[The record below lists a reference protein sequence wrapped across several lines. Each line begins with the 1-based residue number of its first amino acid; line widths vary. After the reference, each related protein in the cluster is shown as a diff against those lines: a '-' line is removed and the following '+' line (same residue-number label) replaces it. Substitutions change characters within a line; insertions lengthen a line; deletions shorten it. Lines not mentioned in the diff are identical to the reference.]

1 MQVLSINMYNAQLQC
16 DYKKILLC
24 ENLIHP
30 NRSFYLELTWS
41 GRASTSFEF
50 ADKLFIQVSSF
61 FSLLQVGLYF
71 SKLCQVQG
79 SNFFCLFNLL
89 LICLDLILELVDQ
102 FLPSFVV
109 FVIFLLLESQILDTS
124 INSALILLPIHKTTL
139 LFIQLA
145 FKFTKALFK
154 TLNNFSSSFHCQL
167 FSFIQFGLHILNL
180 VFK

>member
-1 MQVLSINMYNAQLQC
+1 MRFFFWQAFEFHIKKLYLRNERVHYIYFCRTFFFCCARIDYFPMQWWYPIQCNDPMQVLSIYMYNAQLQC
-16 DYKKILLC
+16 DYKKILLW

-89 LICLDLILELVDQ
+89 LISLDLLNILELV
-102 FLPSFVV
+102 LYS
-109 FVIFLLLESQILDTS
+109 
-124 INSALILLPIHKTTL
+124 
-139 LFIQLA
+139 
-145 FKFTKALFK
+145 
-154 TLNNFSSSFHCQL
+154 
-167 FSFIQFGLHILNL
+167 
-180 VFK
+180 